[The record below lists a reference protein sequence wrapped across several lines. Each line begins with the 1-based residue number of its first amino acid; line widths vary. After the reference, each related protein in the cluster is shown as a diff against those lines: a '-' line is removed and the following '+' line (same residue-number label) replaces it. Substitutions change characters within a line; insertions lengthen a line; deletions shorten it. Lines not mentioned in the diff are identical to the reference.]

1 MATPKELLNEL
12 LKAEGIIAAIISG
25 RDGIVI
31 ASAGR
36 TGTDFE
42 ALGAVATS
50 GISALEVLGKESEN
64 GELDQII
71 AQYKKVYVVLQLINI
86 DDILLVL
93 ASREANLGMVR
104 LAIRRKLEHIAH
116 ALKEV

>member
-1 MATPKELLNEL
+1 MAVPKELLNEL
-12 LKAEGIIAAIISG
+12 LKAEGVIAALISG
-25 RDGIVI
+25 KDGIII

-50 GISALEVLGKESEN
+50 GINALEVLGKESEN
-64 GELDQII
+64 GELDQVV
-71 AQYKKVYVVLQLINI
+71 AQYKKVYVILQVINL
-86 DDILLVL
+86 DIVLLVL

-104 LAIRRKLEHIAH
+104 LAIRRKLEHIAL
-116 ALKEV
+116 ALKEE